1 MPGVASSVSMSAT
14 PRRAPAVSK
23 AVAGTQLGAP
33 NSTWKGV
40 CAALASIQRT
50 PSRPSTLAISCGSE
64 TLATVPW
71 RTARRA
77 NSAGGS
83 RLLSICTWASMKP
96 GIRQGQA
103 GFAAPSSSMRPITPA
118 DQPISAAKMR
128 RAAMSTRLA
137 RTLPDGVVMASLPR
151 DGLVAFILI
160 PRGLANF
167 INPPSAGILK
177 AAGQTRISPPP
188 CSAAQHFA
196 SVRRGEPRRG
206 GGCRRRAAP
215 RTGSPPCARRPW
227 CGRSRSRPEPPA
239 R

>member
-1 MPGVASSVSMSAT
+1 MPGVASSVSTSAT

-151 DGLVAFILI
+151 DGLVGFILI
-160 PRGLANF
+160 PLVGLF
-167 INPPSAGILK
+167 
-177 AAGQTRISPPP
+177 QP
-188 CSAAQHFA
+188 CSVMSPAGRSAPDRPPRSRAARPTAGSHGA
-196 SVRRGEPRRG
+196 DWRWSARR
-206 GGCRRRAAP
+206 CRRP
-215 RTGSPPCARRPW
+215 
-227 CGRSRSRPEPPA
+227 
-239 R
+239 